1 MKKTIKIMAGITAII
16 LIGILLFVANGMV
29 GNPVSKTL
37 AKQSASKYIQKNYPN
52 LDLKVERVNYSFK
65 TGSYYALI
73 KSQTSI
79 DTHFNLDISM
89 TGKILYDSYESHV
102 ISGWNTW
109 QRIDL
114 EYRTMVDKVLNA
126 PDFPY
131 DSHIDFGSIE
141 IKETDIEIGPIRPAY
156 GLVLEDLELDKKYD
170 VKELAKTAGHITIY
184 IESEEVTIKKASE
197 ILMEL
202 KEIFDKEDVPF
213 YAIDFALEKP
223 RKDDGLPN
231 DNREEIWVKDFL
243 YSDIYEEGLEERLTK
258 AFLELKEYYEKEDA
272 KYKESNQN

>member
-197 ILMEL
+197 ILMDL